1 MDDGERTAQLYKS
14 VEHQKVITSAS
25 LFMATIGKN
34 LAGEFLLEKA
44 HGTAVHRPSIRSSE
58 LKPSKGK
65 SREVFE
71 PVVTAMAVLRMSL

>member
-1 MDDGERTAQLYKS
+1 MDRRECASKLTEAIQ
-14 VEHQKVITSAS
+14 HQQVVAGAA

-34 LAGEFLLEKA
+34 LAAKFLLKKA
-44 HGTAVHRPSIRSSE
+44 HGTAMHRLSIRSSE

-71 PVVTAMAVLRMSL
+71 PMVAAVAVLRMGL

>member
-1 MDDGERTAQLYKS
+1 M
-14 VEHQKVITSAS
+14 ITGAA

-34 LAGEFLLEKA
+34 LAGEFRLEKA
-44 HGTAVHRPSIRSSE
+44 HGTAMHRLSIRSSE

-71 PVVTAMAVLRMSL
+71 PMVAAMAVLRMGL